1 MKNLLHTLMGC
12 LLLVAMTACEKDT
25 MPDVFAPKV
34 ETGIAD
40 NIYRKGATLSGSI
53 QLSEGVKAES
63 YGILFSNY
71 QSMAEPKEM
80 PVTSG
85 ETNFVVQVENLE
97 PNETYYFCSY
107 AYGGYSMV
115 RGEVRSFTTSQSNAP
130 VFQTPVVSNKTVSSF
145 DITSTLLDDGG
156 SELML
161 SGFCYNKVGER
172 TPTFIDLVENVELSG
187 NVITATITALAP
199 STAYQIRAYGASGNG
214 LAYSDL
220 VTVTTETAVVPFLSA
235 VEPTDTTLQ
244 SITVVASVLE
254 SGSAQVTEVG
264 FCYSST
270 NSVPT
275 FDDNVLPIANYTGG
289 NFETTLQGLS
299 FGSTYYIRA
308 YAVNEY
314 GTGYSEVFTYTPVQ
328 AEVAYLIDGSAFN
341 EHVKMLAS
349 DMSSS
354 RGVYDEDSHITR
366 IKFETDVQTVPEDCI
381 IVSAEDSPAPV
392 YASFNPTDG
401 LLTVFTSAK
410 EMKIVDASYMFS
422 HLNLLRTIDWGGF
435 CIDETTVNTSYM
447 FYCCFELEELN
458 GIADWDTSNVTNM
471 TSMFQACYKLET
483 LDINNWDTSK
493 VTEMIRMFGWCHAL
507 TSLDISRWDVSSV
520 VAMQEL
526 FVQCTYLVSLNLA
539 NWDISGVERLEKMFR
554 DCFAL
559 KKLDMSGWVLNGSLD
574 YFEMFLYCNVNFQTD
589 NQACE
594 ITTTQEVQD
603 FLLNKLETTGMNPLW
618 FIWTNGNVDNDGS
631 SVDDMPNQDW

>member
-187 NVITATITALAP
+187 NVITATITGLAP

-244 SITVVASVLE
+244 SITVMASVLE

-314 GTGYSEVFTYTPVQ
+314 GIGYSEVFTYTPVQ
-328 AEVAYLIDGSAFN
+328 AEVAYLIDGPTFNKRIMELANNREMSASSYDYRIGQ
-341 EHVKMLAS
+341 VKFIT
-349 DMSSS
+349 
-354 RGVYDEDSHITR
+354 GSHTL
-366 IKFETDVQTVPEDCI
+366 PEKYVM
-381 IVSAEDSPAPV
+381 VSANDSPAPI
-392 YASFNPTDG
+392 YISFNPIDS
-401 LLTVFTSAK
+401 LLTVSTSAK
-410 EMKIVDASYMFS
+410 DIEVVNASFMFNY
-422 HLNLLRTIDWGGF
+422 LKNLHTIDFGNF
-435 CIDETTVNTSYM
+435 EITKTTVNM
-447 FYCCFELEELN
+447 RC
-458 GIADWDTSNVTNM
+458 
-471 TSMFQACYKLET
+471 MFQECE
-483 LDINNWDTSK
+483 S
-493 VTEMIRMFGWCHAL
+493 L
-507 TSLDISRWDVSSV
+507 TSLETSSWNTENVTDMSRVFFGCSSLTDLEISNWNTAKVTDMSTMFAWCTFTKLDISNWNIKNVTSMEYIFSECPNLK
-520 VAMQEL
+520 Q
-526 FVQCTYLVSLNLA
+526 LNMS
-539 NWDISGVERLEKMFR
+539 NWDFNESISLSSIFERCAYK
-554 DCFAL
+554 
-559 KKLDMSGWVLNGSLD
+559 S
-574 YFEMFLYCNVNFQTD
+574 
-589 NQACE
+589 QACE
-594 ITTTQEVQD
+594 ITTTQQVQD
-603 FLLNKLETTGMNPLW
+603 FLLNRLEVTGMNPLW
-618 FIWTNGNVDNDGS
+618 FIWTNGNVDNGGS
-631 SVDDMPNQDW
+631 SVDDMPNQEW